1 MGCGCG
7 GGGNS
12 KKTQIRSQPVNAAVC
27 PKCKG
32 KMVYKQ
38 VFNKTTK
45 GYIKLWECS
54 IQSCKYTLQAK

>member
-7 GGGNS
+7 GGG
-12 KKTQIRSQPVNAAVC
+12 KKAQVRSQATNTAVC

-32 KMVYKQ
+32 RMAYIQK
-38 VFNKTTK
+38 FNKSTK
-45 GYIKLWECS
+45 GYIRLWECT